1 MACLKP
7 RRTVLA
13 AEVGHRH
20 VLQGD
25 LSEEGGALAAG
36 IPCHDAPAPKPRPEP
51 GQTAV
56 AVERIGQQIPDGQ
69 T

>member
-1 MACLKP
+1 MFKLQ
-7 RRTVLA
+7 RTVLA
-13 AEVGHRH
+13 AEVRYRY

-36 IPCHDAPAPKPRPEP
+36 IPRHDASAPKPRPEP
-51 GQTAV
+51 GQAAV
-56 AVERIGQQIPDGQ
+56 TVERIGQQIPDGQ